1 MRFYKAKI
9 ILLSSFLVV
18 GLLKVPA
25 AHAADSTMTIF
36 LSNDAGTFY
45 VNEAIPVEIRW
56 GTMPTDHGYLPEAI
70 PVLEKSTL
78 CTMDIGN
85 GRPWTYK
92 KDTLTRG
99 YTSFRTFHTAPGQY
113 LFSFTCPAP
122 FNYMNS
128 SARVVVVT
136 EPPTVVTPTPTP
148 TVVRPTP
155 TPTPTVVTPTPT
167 PTVVR
172 PIPTPTVVTPTPT
185 PTVVRPIPTPALSS
199 TIDEFSLVFSDY
211 QKLLSKIGALKKSYV
226 NNKDLLNLEK
236 KLLGLPIVSGEDLS
250 TVVYNIESVNKKI
263 DSSITV
269 WNKIYITN
277 IKCIKGNKVKNVTA
291 KNPKCP
297 SGYKKA

>member
-1 MRFYKAKI
+1 
-9 ILLSSFLVV
+9 
-18 GLLKVPA
+18 
-25 AHAADSTMTIF
+25 
-36 LSNDAGTFY
+36 
-45 VNEAIPVEIRW
+45 
-56 GTMPTDHGYLPEAI
+56 
-70 PVLEKSTL
+70 
-78 CTMDIGN
+78 
-85 GRPWTYK
+85 
-92 KDTLTRG
+92 
-99 YTSFRTFHTAPGQY
+99 
-113 LFSFTCPAP
+113 
-122 FNYMNS
+122 MNS

-136 EPPTVVTPTPTP
+136 EPPTVVTPTPTPTVVRPTPTPTPTVVTPTPTP